1 MHSTQEKALHGAKL
15 LVDQSPYRL
24 MALFFTILLLLCFVR
39 WLAAPP
45 FITYGIWLAYLLVCY
60 HWLYIMDN
68 YLSCRIVI
76 KKSFCQIWSTVL
88 ECSLLNYPKSI
99 LFGIFINALVVL
111 AVAGDILRN
120 NLSSSKWVYH
130 DWSVVLSFPLMAV
143 HASALIW
150 QGLYNI

>member
-24 MALFFTILLLLCFVR
+24 MALFYTILPLLCFVR

-45 FITYGIWLAYLLVCY
+45 FITYVIWLVYLLVCC
-60 HWLYIMDN
+60 HWLYIMES

-76 KKSFCQIWSTVL
+76 ERSFCQILRTVL
-88 ECSLLNYPKSI
+88 ECSFLNYPKSI
-99 LFGIFINALVVL
+99 LFGICVNALVVL
-111 AVAGDILRN
+111 AVASDILRN

-130 DWSVVLSFPLMAV
+130 DWSVVLGFPLMAV
-143 HASALIW
+143 HASALIC